1 MYDYMIEEMADAI
14 AIELH
19 IDNND
24 VLRVLHRYWQDKIA
38 HVWQADHIVQCAFNM
53 GKPILMEHAVGLLDE
68 VFQFHDSDE
77 GIRWNMM
84 EDVLRD
90 YRLDFNR
97 LPVEQHDE
105 VRGVFKVWRQGPAH
119 DAPAP
124 SSAADIA
131 AAYSASSASL
141 VQEIKDKWTDETL
154 TETDDMYGEIWPRGI
169 TLAVLINHQ
178 AHHRGQVTVLM
189 RQAGLSVPGVYGP
202 SKEEWV
208 AYGMEPLN

>member
-38 HVWQADHIVQCAFNM
+38 HVWRADHIVQCAFNM

-97 LPVEQHDE
+97 LSVEQHDE
-105 VRGVFKVWRQGPAH
+105 VRGVFKVWRQGNIIAH
-119 DAPAP
+119 QIGLFPDETIGNLTKA
-124 SSAADIA
+124 IA
-131 AAYSASSASL
+131 LAKTLAMETPDVPIMLGCEAWHTHAVEPWL
-141 VQEIKDKWTDETL
+141 TVTQTDEAL
-154 TETDDMYGEIWPRGI
+154 
-169 TLAVLINHQ
+169 LIEQ
-178 AHHRGQVTVLM
+178 
-189 RQAGLSVPGVYGP
+189 
-202 SKEEWV
+202 KESTCT
-208 AYGMEPLN
+208 P